1 MDKIHALEKRIQK
14 LREKREQI
22 QTQQTLP
29 LTATTKTLKRLN
41 QQITK
46 AEEQRY
52 RRMHRLEITSP
63 TARKARTRTLIQV
76 ASLCDNAGVLK
87 SFGIILGKDLQKDP
101 EMQEPVAALFK
112 GLLVLNEMVEEGE
125 AHLPLWTQSRGWWN
139 SEN

>member
-1 MDKIHALEKRIQK
+1 MDKIHALEKRIQT

-22 QTQQTLP
+22 QMRQTVP
-29 LTATTKTLKRLN
+29 LTAPTKTLKRLN

-63 TARKARTRTLIQV
+63 TAKKARTRTLIQV

-87 SFGIILGKDLQKDP
+87 SFGIVLGKDLQKDP
-101 EMQEPVAALFK
+101 EMQEPAAALFK
-112 GLLVLNEMVEEGE
+112 EFVRISN
-125 AHLPLWTQSRGWWN
+125 AR
-139 SEN
+139 

>member
-1 MDKIHALEKRIQK
+1 MDKIHALEKKIQK

-29 LTATTKTLKRLN
+29 LTATTKTLKRLS

-63 TARKARTRTLIQV
+63 TARKARTRSLIQIG
-76 ASLCDNAGVLK
+76 SLCDNAGVLK
-87 SFGIILGKDLQKDP
+87 SFGIVLGKDLQKDP
-101 EMQEPVAALFK
+101 EMQEPAAALFK
-112 GLLVLNEMVEEGE
+112 EFVRL
-125 AHLPLWTQSRGWWN
+125 
-139 SEN
+139 SERR

>member
-1 MDKIHALEKRIQK
+1 MMDKIHALEEKIQK
-14 LREKREQI
+14 LKEKRKKI
-22 QTQQTLP
+22 QMRQALP

-63 TARKARTRTLIQV
+63 TAKKARTRTLIQV
-76 ASLCDNAGVLK
+76 GSLCDNAGVLQ

-101 EMQEPVAALFK
+101 EMRKPAADLF
-112 GLLVLNEMVEEGE
+112 NEFVR
-125 AHLPLWTQSRGWWN
+125 L
-139 SEN
+139 SETR

>member
-1 MDKIHALEKRIQK
+1 MMDKIHALEKRIQK

-22 QTQQTLP
+22 QTRQAVSL
-29 LTATTKTLKRLN
+29 TTKTLKRLN

-52 RRMHRLEITSP
+52 RKMHRLEITSP
-63 TARKARTRTLIQV
+63 TARKARTRSLIQV

-87 SFGIILGKDLQKDP
+87 SFGIVLGKDLQKDP

-112 GLLVLNEMVEEGE
+112 EFVRL
-125 AHLPLWTQSRGWWN
+125 
-139 SEN
+139 SETR

>member
-1 MDKIHALEKRIQK
+1 MMDKIHALEKRIQK

-22 QTQQTLP
+22 QTRQAVSL
-29 LTATTKTLKRLN
+29 TTKTLKRLS

-63 TARKARTRTLIQV
+63 TAKKARTRTLIEV
-76 ASLCDNAGVLK
+76 GSLCDNAGVLK

-101 EMQEPVAALFK
+101 EMQEPAAALFK
-112 GLLVLNEMVEEGE
+112 EFVRL
-125 AHLPLWTQSRGWWN
+125 
-139 SEN
+139 SETR